1 MAKKRRSHSAEF
13 KFKIVLEA
21 LKGDKTINQIATDYS
36 INPIMIRQWKKAF
49 IDNGKSVF
57 DKKGDS
63 SEIESLT
70 RQKTSLERKV
80 GELTMSV
87 DFLKKKVDP
96 LLPGS
101 SIHD

>member
-1 MAKKRRSHSAEF
+1 MAKKQRSHSAEF
-13 KFKIVLEA
+13 KFKMVLEA

-57 DKKGDS
+57 DKTGDS

-87 DFLKKKVDP
+87 DFLKK
-96 LLPGS
+96 S
-101 SIHD
+101 